1 MRLRKKLINFQMKK
15 SHEQFGTW
23 MIIKGEL
30 KMAPTMKNK
39 KAISTV
45 DEFLSDPKRKV
56 KFEKEYSQF
65 LLSEFLIEEMEKNKV
80 SVRKLSDTTGISTS
94 IIQNVKA
101 MKTVNL
107 TLKTIVSLIEPFGYE
122 LKIQKGKKSY
132 VLNAQ

>member
-1 MRLRKKLINFQMKK
+1 
-15 SHEQFGTW
+15 

-39 KAISTV
+39 KVISTV
-45 DEFLSDPKRKV
+45 DEFLSDPKRKA